1 MDFNYTPAVRMFILK
16 YMSNTLKKYQEQID
30 EWAQTLEKPYWE
42 PLSQLARLI
51 EEVGELARIYNH
63 KYGDKVKKPTESA
76 DDIEDEMG
84 DILFD
89 LICMANTENIN
100 LDDAISRVINKSKTR
115 DKDRFIKKNIA

>member
-1 MDFNYTPAVRMFILK
+1 MYILK
-16 YMSNTLKKYQEQID
+16 SATCILQFMSMNLKQYQREVD
-30 EWAQTLEKPYWE
+30 DWAQTLQKPYWE

-76 DDIEDEMG
+76 DNMEDEMG

-89 LICMANTENIN
+89 LICMANTEGIN
-100 LDDAISRVINKSKTR
+100 LDDAISRVINKAKTR
-115 DKDRFIKKNIA
+115 DKDRFLKKNIA